1 MNLRHYIRLVAF
13 KSWADLRAE
22 RERTYLGLLWWILEP
37 AMFMFV
43 FYFVFGVLRGNRGPG
58 FVAFLLVGVVSWQW
72 IQAGVS
78 HCGDRVLNNLTLISQ
93 VRLSPAVFPLVVLL
107 SDTIKFAVVLLLLI
121 VVLGFLGYLPGKW
134 ILILPVLLM
143 VQLLLVT
150 GSGLIYSALV
160 PIIPDLRY
168 VMGAVLRAAMFV
180 SGIFFD
186 IDRLD
191 SPHANLLSLNPVA
204 GLIADARLIL
214 LHNEPPHWGRLG
226 VAALSGLFL
235 LAVAT
240 WLFRRFGPSYTKL
253 PC

>member
-1 MNLRHYIRLVAF
+1 MTLRHYARLISF
-13 KSWADLRAE
+13 KAWADLRAE
-22 RERTYLGLLWWILEP
+22 RERTYLGLLWWVLEP

-43 FYFVFGVLRGNRGPG
+43 FYFVFGVLRGNRGPD
-58 FVAFLLVGVVSWQW
+58 FIAFLLVGVVSWQW

-78 HCGDRVLNNLTLISQ
+78 HCGDRVLNNLPLVSQ

-107 SDTIKFAVVLLLLI
+107 SDTIKFSVVLILLV
-121 VVLGFLGYLPGKW
+121 VVLWLLGYVPGKW
-134 ILILPVLLM
+134 FLVLPILLVVQLILIA
-143 VQLLLVT
+143 

-168 VMGAVLRAAMFV
+168 VAGAVLRAVMFV

-186 IDRLD
+186 IDRMD
-191 SPHANLLSLNPVA
+191 PAHAKLLSLNPVA

-214 LHNEPPHWGRLG
+214 LHNQSPQWGRLG
-226 VAALSGLFL
+226 LAALSGLLL

-240 WLFRRFGPSYTKL
+240 LLFRRFGPSYTKL